1 MLSENVPHTYI
12 QHGSRFFALFIPVRE
27 VFKIDGV
34 EKIVDAH
41 NFYVFSENGI
51 CWLEMIHVDKSYVLN
66 QLGDGFFRTR
76 LVIVIDAPMPAYR
89 DPIVASDQ
97 WIQGSADRGFA
108 LEIIREA
115 LGLDFQCLTDLIGK
129 ESLS

>member
-1 MLSENVPHTYI
+1 MMSKNVPHTYT
-12 QHGSRFFALFIPVRE
+12 QHGSRFFALFLPVRE

-51 CWLEMIHVDKSYVLN
+51 CWLEMIHVDKSYVLD

-76 LVIVIDAPMPAYR
+76 LVIVIDAPMPAY
-89 DPIVASDQ
+89 
-97 WIQGSADRGFA
+97 
-108 LEIIREA
+108 
-115 LGLDFQCLTDLIGK
+115 
-129 ESLS
+129 